1 MIFTY
6 LPANYIPKLH
16 LLGTYN
22 FDFKSC
28 QLRMAEFIFNLMHSD
43 SVNQLTKIDNAF
55 GVVLRKKRLGKKMTQ
70 EVLSNESAL
79 SRAYISE
86 LEMGHKDPSLYTIF
100 RLSSALKIKPS
111 TMIDEVERQI

>member
-1 MIFTY
+1 
-6 LPANYIPKLH
+6 
-16 LLGTYN
+16 
-22 FDFKSC
+22 
-28 QLRMAEFIFNLMHSD
+28 MHSNF
-43 SVNQLTKIDNAF
+43 VNKLTKIDNTF
-55 GVVLRKKRLGKKMTQ
+55 GAVLRKKRISKKLTQ
-70 EVLSNESAL
+70 EALSIESSL